1 MKFKTKA
8 TLFAVY
14 VYCFALSC
22 KTAQVDEQPQAAPV
36 ADAAASADA
45 EAWAQ
50 ADKGRIKN
58 IFELKDSFTDPAVR
72 ETAEAYFTG
81 ELDRAI
87 KNFAKSKNVPYDVF
101 DLRVCAN
108 DATGKLVCPGKLYE
122 VFSFMALANATVKK
136 WRSDV
141 AVAQSGSYTIVK
153 VKSGMTSG
161 RPERVVGVQQDDF
174 YFLRDGDKLV
184 LDKIKNVTHPKSSGG
199 EWEIMQAII
208 ERPRADEYAQLLDFA
223 YIDKLRLSERFM
235 LRYCMSSHA
244 DYTFGPD
251 GKVEYG
257 DSGEDVDNAR
267 YNGTWVY
274 DGSMIKIKWK
284 PSRFKVSATARF
296 IVYFDPGLSDP
307 EISVCLEEAK
317 GTNPKSG
324 STCHVENMI
333 WTNCH

>member
-1 MKFKTKA
+1 MLLIT
-8 TLFAVY
+8 
-14 VYCFALSC
+14 SC

-174 YFLRDGDKLV
+174 YFLRDGENLI

-223 YIDKLRLSERFM
+223 YIDKLRLSDTFM
-235 LRYCMSSHA
+235 FEYCKSA
-244 DYTFGPD
+244 GGDYTFSPD
-251 GKVEYG
+251 GKVKFNDYDMDGDYG
-257 DSGEDVDNAR
+257 RFSGA
-267 YNGTWVY
+267 WVY

-284 PSRFKVSATARF
+284 PARKRVRAAANL
-296 IVYFDPGLSDP
+296 IVYFGPDASSKGRT
-307 EISVCLEEAK
+307 VCLEETK
-317 GTNPKSG
+317 ETNPQIG
-324 STCHVENMI
+324 PTCGEEHTF
-333 WTNCH
+333 WTNCQ